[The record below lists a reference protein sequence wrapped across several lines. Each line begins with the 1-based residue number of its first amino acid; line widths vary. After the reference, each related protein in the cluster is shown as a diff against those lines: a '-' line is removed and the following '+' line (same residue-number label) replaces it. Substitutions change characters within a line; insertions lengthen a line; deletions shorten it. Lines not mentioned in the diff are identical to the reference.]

1 MVSEEPPPSSG
12 TNSQCPPER
21 IVRFAY
27 GAVAGT
33 PTRVYELEKLFSHK
47 APIPQLIDE
56 AVGVIKKTADPMTDV
71 LGKAEFRLHV
81 LEVLAVKALRTL
93 LRS

>member
-33 PTRVYELEKLFSHK
+33 PTRVYELEKLFSRK

-56 AVGVIKKTADPMTDV
+56 AVGVINKTADPMTNG
-71 LGKAEFRLHV
+71 LGKAFSRLLM
-81 LEVLAVKALRTL
+81 LEVQAVKALRRF